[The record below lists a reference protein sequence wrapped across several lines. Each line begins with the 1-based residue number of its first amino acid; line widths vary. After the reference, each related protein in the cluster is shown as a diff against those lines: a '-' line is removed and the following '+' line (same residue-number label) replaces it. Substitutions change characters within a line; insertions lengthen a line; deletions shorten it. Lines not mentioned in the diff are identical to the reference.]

1 VEQPGDQHRREVSRV
16 VLHLRAEVRCPG
28 DPVLLG
34 SIQNLGLQ
42 GCFFLT
48 ETPPGVGRTCDI
60 RVFLSGTELNVR
72 ASARVV
78 RHGPGGCA
86 LRFEELIG
94 LESLDHLRNLVL
106 YNSGTPQQVEQ
117 EIQTHLGLRRG

>member
-1 VEQPGDQHRREVSRV
+1 MADTGDQHRRGCTRV
-16 VLHLRAEVRCPG
+16 ALHLRAEVRCPG
-28 DPVLLG
+28 TPVQLG
-34 SIQNLGLQ
+34 SIQNLGLE
-42 GCFFLT
+42 GGFFQT
-48 ETPPGVGRTCDI
+48 GSPPEVGRSCEI
-60 RVFLSGTELNVR
+60 RVFLSGMDLQVR

-106 YNSGTPQQVEQ
+106 YNSEDPRQVEQ
-117 EIQTHLGLRRG
+117 EIHAHLGLRRD